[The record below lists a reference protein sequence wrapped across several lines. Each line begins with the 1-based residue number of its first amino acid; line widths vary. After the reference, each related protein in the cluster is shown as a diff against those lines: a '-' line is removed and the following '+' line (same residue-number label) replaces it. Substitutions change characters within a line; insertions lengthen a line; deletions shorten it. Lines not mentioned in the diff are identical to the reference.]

1 MIKQKNKINNF
12 NKKKIINIPSQSI
25 GKPQEIVIEK
35 PQEIVIEKPMQ
46 YTLSGI
52 YENKNDIC
60 LMNSHLKN
68 IDAISIYTVY
78 RENNYLY
85 TTLNNINSIVTDN
98 IPITLNIYLG
108 NLISNDKITSDKMIE
123 YNNLKININPFNSE
137 FITTHPPKGLLWNAS
152 RALINYN
159 GKNGILTL
167 EDDIEL
173 NANFFKY
180 ANDIIDLIKKRSKKF
195 IISFFNIFDNNINND
210 IMYIYNLY
218 NCFSFC
224 QAMYFS
230 YEAANQYAM
239 HSMNAD
245 FNTLFDNEI
254 PFFCKKNNIELYRIT
269 KSLVQHIGK
278 YSTGCSDDG
287 SDYIYSKS
295 YNKNNIFTD
304 IKI

>member
-25 GKPQEIVIEK
+25 GKTQEIVIEK

-68 IDAISIYTVY
+68 IDAIAIYTVY
-78 RENNYLY
+78 REDNYLY

-98 IPITLNIYLG
+98 ISITLNIYLG

-159 GKNGILTL
+159 GTNGILTF

-195 IISFFNIFDNNINND
+195 IISFCNLFDDTSNNNILNVCEHNN
-210 IMYIYNLY
+210 NHG
-218 NCFSFC
+218 FSGTL
-224 QAMYFS
+224 AMYFS

-245 FNTLFDNEI
+245 FNTLFDCEI
-254 PFFCKKNNIELYRIT
+254 PIFCKINDIKLYTIDKT
-269 KSLVQHIGK
+269 LVQHLGLHT
-278 YSTGCSDDG
+278 TGCSPPG
-287 SDYIYSKS
+287 YLYSKS